1 MQKDKY
7 CMIPLIWGTRIVKFI
22 NTESGIGATK
32 KTENVTKKKK
42 PDKQKV
48 EYKVSKEEWGIV

>member
-22 NTESGIGATK
+22 NRKWKGATE
-32 KTENVTKKKK
+32 KTENVKKNT
-42 PDKQKV
+42 DKQKV
-48 EYKVSKEEWGIV
+48 EYKVGKEEWGIV